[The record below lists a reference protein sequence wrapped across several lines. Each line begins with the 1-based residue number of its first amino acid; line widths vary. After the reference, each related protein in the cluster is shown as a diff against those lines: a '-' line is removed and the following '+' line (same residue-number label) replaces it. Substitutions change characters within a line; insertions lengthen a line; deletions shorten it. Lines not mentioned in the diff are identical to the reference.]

1 MAHELFISHSAQNR
15 EVADA
20 VCTAIEK
27 AGIRCWVA
35 PRDVRPGRTF
45 PGEIT
50 RAIQQSKV
58 MLLIFSSHSNN
69 SEQVLRE
76 VQLATDAR
84 LPIVR
89 FRIEDVALTDD
100 LRYFLSSPH
109 WLDALT
115 PPLSNHIA
123 RLEVAIKEL
132 LGSSTE
138 VSGKNVV
145 DDPVQPEVSP
155 VTPPAAAVAP
165 SPAAPAMPPPP
176 PPPRESIAPRA
187 PEPIAPVPAARERE
201 PFAKRSLTPW
211 ILLGVG
217 VVVLFAAVLGVIF
230 FVLLKPKPSR
240 QQASTTSPPAAQT
253 PEAKPTAAPPAARTA
268 KVTRSPAPQPVES
281 TKTAPPAETERSSEP
296 AGVSAFERAGALRR
310 PPSEHSALALDTLLA
325 FNKAVQEKSFAR
337 FHREETSSTFR
348 KQFTLEKFSAAFQ
361 VFIEKGYDISN
372 IAKAEPVFDTPPA
385 VDRDGVLVLKGHYA
399 VKPNKVT
406 FLLRYLR
413 EGSNWKV
420 LGINV
425 QAVPF
430 VENTGT
436 VPSNKEVK
444 GLVLDSLLAFNRAIQ
459 AESFENFYGRI
470 AELWR
475 QETTPEKL
483 QEIFQSFIDKGINI
497 SQIAKLDPAFDE
509 PPAINAD
516 GFLVAK
522 GSYTTD
528 SSKVFFELKYVD
540 QDGAWK
546 LIGINVNVKPAGNSL
561 GKNAA
566 DDE

>member
-1 MAHELFISHSAQNR
+1 MAHDVFISHSAQNR
-15 EVADA
+15 DVADA
-20 VCTAIEK
+20 VCEALEK

-50 RAIQQSKV
+50 RAIQKSRV

-76 VQLATDAR
+76 VQLATDSR
-84 LPIVR
+84 LAIIR

-138 VSGKNVV
+138 VSGKNTV
-145 DDPVQPEVSP
+145 DDPVEPEVSP
-155 VTPPAAAVAP
+155 VTPPAPAVAP
-165 SPAAPAMPPPP
+165 PTLAPAMPPP
-176 PPPRESIAPRA
+176 PPPRESIAQKPA
-187 PEPIAPVPAARERE
+187 EPVTPVSAARERE
-201 PFAKRSLTPW
+201 PVAKRSLTPW

-217 VVVLFAAVLGVIF
+217 AVVLFVAVLGVIF
-230 FVLLKPKPSR
+230 FVLRQPKASR
-240 QQASTTSPPAAQT
+240 QQASTTPAPAAQT
-253 PEAKPTAAPPAARTA
+253 PESKPNPDLPPARTA
-268 KVTRSPAPQPVES
+268 KVTQSPGSQPVRS
-281 TKTAPPAETERSSEP
+281 SQTTPAAEPEHSSEP
-296 AGVSAFERAGALRR
+296 ESASAFERAGALRR
-310 PPSEHSALALDTLLA
+310 PPSEHSALARDTLLA
-325 FNKAVQEKSFAR
+325 FNNAVQEKSFAG
-337 FHREETSSTFR
+337 FYREQTSPTFR
-348 KQFTLEKFSAAFQ
+348 KQFSLEKFSAAFQ

-372 IAKAEPVFDTPPA
+372 IAKAEPVFDPAPA
-385 VDRDGVLVLKGHYA
+385 VDSDGVLVLKGHYA
-399 VKPNKVT
+399 TRPNKVT

-413 EGSNWKV
+413 EGSRWKV

-444 GLVLDSLLAFNRAIQ
+444 GLVLDSLLAFNKAVQ
-459 AESFENFYGRI
+459 SESFTNFYGRI
-470 AELWR
+470 AELWAK
-475 QETTPEKL
+475 ETTPEKL
-483 QEIFQSFIDKGINI
+483 QEIFQTFIDKKINI
-497 SQIAKLDPAFDE
+497 AQIARMDPVFDG
-509 PPAINAD
+509 PPAINTD

-522 GSYTTD
+522 GSYATKP
-528 SSKVFFELKYVD
+528 SKVFFELKYVD

-546 LIGINVNVKPAGNSL
+546 LIAINVNVKPV
-561 GKNAA
+561 A
-566 DDE
+566 D